1 MLVNA
6 SQRKFATCVDLRWMA
21 KRCKNLGRLAYECEF
36 DQSTQ
41 IIASGRTN
49 ETQVEHKSK
58 TCVDLRRLASPFGQ
72 SSTGEGRGGEG
83 RGKGKSTE
91 EIWNRKKGQKKRG
104 QSRAVQNRIS
114 PSADILQ
121 LQPKQLLSAFRS
133 VAHWQF
139 LPCCTP
145 VCDTRVPGPAAPL
158 PSLGLKIEEKIC
170 VYVYV
175 YVYV

>member
-6 SQRKFATCVDLRWMA
+6 SLQLVSTCVGWPNGVKICADLRTNVSSTSQRKSSQVGGQTKRKLNTSRKLALTCVDLRV
-21 KRCKNLGRLAYECEF
+21 RLDRA
-36 DQSTQ
+36 QQ
-41 IIASGRTN
+41 
-49 ETQVEHKSK
+49 
-58 TCVDLRRLASPFGQ
+58 
-72 SSTGEGRGGEG
+72 GRGGEG